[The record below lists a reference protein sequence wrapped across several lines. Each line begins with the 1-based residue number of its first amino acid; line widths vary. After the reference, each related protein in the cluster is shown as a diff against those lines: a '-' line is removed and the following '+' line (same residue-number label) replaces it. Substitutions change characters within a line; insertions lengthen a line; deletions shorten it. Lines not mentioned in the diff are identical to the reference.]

1 MYANGFFI
9 PVFNGDRED
18 IMAQRKM
25 WIRRILPVIAVL
37 VLCITAIGIPRQNV
51 AVAADDDGLEIVD
64 SYPYTTVTRTSVNLR
79 EKKSV
84 GSALLKKIPAGA
96 TITVR
101 SVSGQWA
108 AVDYG
113 RNSGYVKTEFIVLK
127 KVQKIKATATPSPVP
142 TLSPAE
148 DAGQYIILKRGST
161 GSAVRALQEALIE
174 LGFLS
179 GKADGDF
186 GAATEKAVIAFQQMN
201 KYPDTGLMDA
211 NIQAF
216 LYVGTP
222 KNAQG
227 KETKINTLSPVPGV
241 TMKQG
246 NTGEAVGKLQQRLKE
261 LGYYTGSISC
271 TYDAATKAAVLAFQ
285 KKNSLKKDGIAG
297 AETQEAIYSDSAL
310 GPNSTPTPAP
320 TPEPT
325 PTPSPTPAPTYK
337 VPEKTVQL
345 GSEGADA
352 KTVQRRL
359 KDLGYYTG
367 KLDGE
372 FGKGSVDALKRFQKA
387 NGLTADG
394 KAGKATY
401 TILFSSRAKMAAEAE
416 PTATPEATEEPEVPP
431 TPGVDP
437 TPTPTPTSV
446 TITWTTLR
454 NGSSGTAVSQLQEAL
469 ISLGYMSGK
478 PDGKFGDATEAAVKA
493 FQKNNGLTAD
503 GAAGEATQKTLYGG
517 KAKAAK
523 VKATAAPTATPKTT
537 ATPKPTATAKTTD
550 NTAVS
555 GTYRQGDTGSGVK
568 TLQQKL
574 IQKGYLS
581 GSADGIFGRVTEKAV
596 IAFQKANNLKA
607 DGIAGSQTLA
617 TLNSSSATTANA
629 TPTPAP
635 SKNPTGTVAGK
646 PSASKVIYANWYTTV
661 KAVCRSYPY
670 VTIYDFQTGISWQ
683 GHIFSLGAHADY
695 EPLTAND
702 TSKMLK
708 VFNGN
713 TWNPRPVWV
722 IFADGSVYMASTHSN
737 PHGVQHTTD
746 NSFAGHA
753 CIHFPRTQEQ
763 VTAIG
768 PYATSH
774 QEMID
779 KGWTA
784 TQAMK

>member
-1 MYANGFFI
+1 
-9 PVFNGDRED
+9 
-18 IMAQRKM
+18 MAQRRM
-25 WIRRILPVIAVL
+25 WLYRILPVIAVL
-37 VLCITAIGIPRQNV
+37 ILCITAIGIPRQNV
-51 AVAADDDGLEIVD
+51 AVADDEELEIVD
-64 SYPYTTVTRTSVNLR
+64 SYPYTTETRTSVNLR

-84 GSALLKKIPAGA
+84 GSELLKKIPAGS
-96 TITVR
+96 TITVN
-101 SVSGQWA
+101 SVSGEWA

-113 RNSGYVKTEFIVLK
+113 KYSGYVKTEFIVLK
-127 KVQKIKATATPSPVP
+127 KVQKTKATATPSPVP

-148 DAGQYIILKRGST
+148 DAGQYIILKRGSS
-161 GSAVRALQEALIE
+161 GSEVRALQEALIE
-174 LGFLS
+174 LGFLT
-179 GKADGDF
+179 GKADGSF
-186 GAATEKAVIAFQQMN
+186 GEVTEKAVIAFQQMN
-201 KYPDTGLMDA
+201 NYPDTGLMDA

-261 LGYYTGSISC
+261 LGYYTGNITC

-285 KKNSLKKDGIAG
+285 KKNSLKKKDGIAG
-297 AETQEAIYSDSAL
+297 AETQEAVYSDSAL
-310 GPNSTPTPAP
+310 GPNSTPTPSP

-325 PTPSPTPAPTYK
+325 AAPSPTPAPTYK

-359 KDLGYYTG
+359 QDLGYYTG

-372 FGKGSVDALKRFQKA
+372 FGKGSVDALKRFQQA

-394 KAGKATY
+394 KAGKTTY
-401 TILFSSRAKMAAEAE
+401 SILFSDKARTAAEAE
-416 PTATPEATEEPEVPP
+416 ATPTPEPTEEPEAP

-437 TPTPTPTSV
+437 TPTPTPAA
-446 TITWTTLR
+446 ITWTTLR
-454 NGSSGTAVSQLQEAL
+454 NGSEGTAVSQLQEAL
-469 ISLGYMSGK
+469 IGLGYMAGK
-478 PDGKFGDATEAAVKA
+478 PDGKFGDMTEAAVKA

-503 GAAGEATQKTLYGG
+503 GAAGEATQKVLYGG
-517 KAKAAK
+517 NAKAAK
-523 VKATAAPTATPKTT
+523 VKVTATPTATPKAT

-574 IQKGYLS
+574 IQMGYLS
-581 GSADGIFGRVTEKAV
+581 GSADGVFGKMTEKAV
-596 IAFQKANNLKA
+596 TAFQKANNLEA

-617 TLNSSSATTANA
+617 KLNSSSATATNA

-635 SKNPTGTVAGK
+635 SNNSTGTVVGK

-695 EPLTAND
+695 EPLTATD

-746 NSFAGHA
+746 NDFAGHA